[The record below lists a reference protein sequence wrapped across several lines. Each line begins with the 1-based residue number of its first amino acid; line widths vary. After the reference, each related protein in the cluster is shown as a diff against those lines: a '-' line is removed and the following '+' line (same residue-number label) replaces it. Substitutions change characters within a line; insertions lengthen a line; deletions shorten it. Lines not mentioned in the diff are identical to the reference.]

1 MIVRQVLNWI
11 PIHSLKSSETMSETY
26 CERWIVKDLVEMVQY
41 SHSLAIPIP
50 TPNGELLMTCLKH
63 SRISSSLLEHTL
75 LEESL
80 YDGCV
85 YGRAFSS
92 GMKLLEVVSNRVS

>member
-11 PIHSLKSSETMSETY
+11 PIHSLKSSERMSEAY
-26 CERWIVKDLVEMVQY
+26 CERLIVKDLVEMVQY
-41 SHSLAIPIP
+41 SHLLAIPIP
-50 TPNGELLMTCLKH
+50 TPNGELLITCLKH
-63 SRISSSLLEHTL
+63 SRISSSL